1 MSITDDDKPNI
12 VDTNSNDGGDGS
24 PPTSDAAGFGDGG
37 SDIAPVSLIDEM
49 RRSYMDYAMSV
60 IVSRALPD
68 VRDGLKP
75 VHRRILY
82 AMKEGGY
89 DWNRPYRKSARI
101 VGDVMGAYHPHG
113 DSAIY
118 DAMVRMA
125 QNFSLRLPLVDGQGN
140 FGSVDGDPPAAMR
153 YTEARLQRVGSV
165 MLDDIGKETVDF
177 QPNYDESE
185 LEPIVLPAPFPN
197 LLVNGAGGIAV
208 GMATNIPP
216 HNLAEVIAGCKAYIE
231 NPDISIDELID
242 IIPGPDFP
250 TGATILGRAGTRAA
264 YHTGRGSVVVRA
276 KAHIEE
282 PRKDRE
288 AIVFTEIPYQVNKQR
303 LIERISELGNDKT
316 IEGMSLVRDESD
328 REGMRIVIEIKR
340 DAQSDIVLN
349 QLYRYTALQS
359 SFGCNLLAINEGRP
373 EVLDLRKI
381 IAAFI
386 EFREE
391 VVTRRTAFELR
402 EARKRAHIVVGLV
415 VAVANIDEV
424 IRIIRAAKDP
434 EEARRGLI
442 DYPWPSADIGALIS
456 LLDEPGQ
463 SGDEDGIY
471 RLSEAQA
478 KGILALQLQRLT
490 GLERNKLSAEL
501 EDLAAKIRDHLDILG
516 SRERRFSIINDELA
530 DIADAYAT
538 PRRTQIEEAE
548 ADYDIEE
555 LIPREDMVVT
565 VSHGGYVKRVLLDT
579 YRAQRRGGKGRAG
592 MSTRDDDFVT
602 QVMVCSTHT
611 PVLFFTSAG
620 MVYKMKVYRLP
631 LGNPQSRGKA
641 LVNLLPLAPGE
652 SVNAFLPLPED
663 DSEHEGKFIVLAT
676 ASGNVRR
683 NRLSDFTNVKSNGKI
698 AMKLDDGDHL
708 IGVQI
713 GDEDSDIVLATRK
726 GKAIRFPISSVRVF
740 AGRDSTGVR
749 GITLSGDDDAVI
761 SQSLLKHVEASP
773 EEREAYIRYANALRR
788 IEEEGSSGP
797 DLESGLSPE
806 RLAELAAREQIL
818 LTIADDGFGKRSSAY
833 EYRVSGR
840 GGVGITT
847 IDLGRSKGDKKPAVA
862 GCFPVEQSDG
872 LMLVTDAG
880 KLIRTNI
887 DEIRVAGRSTRGVT
901 VFRVAEGESIV
912 SVASLAE
919 SPNENRSDD
928 DSVAK
933 SVGNEDGPPEA

>member
-1 MSITDDDKPNI
+1 MSDSDDNNPGIIDADIQQANA
-12 VDTNSNDGGDGS
+12 GGTTPPAGADVVMSS
-24 PPTSDAAGFGDGG
+24 PDST
-37 SDIAPVSLIDEM
+37 PVSLIDEM

-101 VGDVMGAYHPHG
+101 VGDVMGAFHPHG

-125 QNFSLRLPLVDGQGN
+125 QDFSLRVPLVDGQGN

-153 YTEARLQRVGSV
+153 YTEARLKRVGSI

-185 LEPIVLPAPFPN
+185 MEPTVLPAPFPN

-216 HNLAEVIAGCKAYIE
+216 HNLGEVIEGCKAYIE
-231 NPDISIDELID
+231 NSDITVDDLIE

-250 TGATILGRAGTRAA
+250 TGATILGRSGTRAA
-264 YHTGRGSVVVRA
+264 YHTGRGSVVMRA

-303 LIERISELGNDKT
+303 LIERISELGNEKV

-328 REGMRIVIEIKR
+328 REGMRIVVEVKR
-340 DAQSDIVLN
+340 DAQADIVLN

-359 SFGCNLLAINEGRP
+359 SFGCNMLAINKGRP
-373 EVLDLRKI
+373 EVLDLKKI
-381 IAAFI
+381 IASFV

-391 VVTRRTAFELR
+391 VVTRRTAYDLR

-415 VAVANIDEV
+415 VAVANIDEI

-434 EEARRGLI
+434 EEARRGLME
-442 DYPWPSADIGALIS
+442 YTWPAEDIRPLIE
-456 LLDEPGQ
+456 LLDEPGR
-463 SGDEDGIY
+463 GVAEDGSY

-490 GLERNKLSAEL
+490 GLERDKLSAEL
-501 EDLAAKIRDHLDILG
+501 EELAAKIRDYLDILG
-516 SRERRFSIINDELA
+516 SRERRFAIINEELTA
-530 DIADAYAT
+530 ISDAYAT
-538 PRRTQIEEAE
+538 PRRTVIEEAE

-565 VSHGGYVKRVLLDT
+565 VSHGGYVKRVPLDT
-579 YRAQRRGGKGRAG
+579 YRAQRRGGKGRSG

-602 QVMVCSTHT
+602 EVMVCSTHT

-631 LGNPQSRGKA
+631 AGTPQSRGKA

-652 SVNAFLPLPED
+652 TVNAFLPLPED
-663 DSEHEGKFIVLAT
+663 ESEHEDKFIILAT

-698 AMKLDDGDHL
+698 AMKLDEGDRL

-713 GDEDSDIVLATRK
+713 GTEHSDIVLASRK
-726 GKAIRFPISSVRVF
+726 GKAIRFAISDVRVF

-749 GITLSGDDDAVI
+749 GIALSGEDDAVI
-761 SQSLLKHVEASP
+761 SLSLIDHVDATP
-773 EEREAYIRYANALRR
+773 EERDAYVRYANALRR
-788 IEEEGSSGP
+788 TEEEGNSGP
-797 DLESGLSPE
+797 DLATELSAE
-806 RLAELAAREQIL
+806 RLAELAAREQFL

-840 GGVGITT
+840 GGMGITT
-847 IDLGRSKGDKKPAVA
+847 IDLGRSKGDANPAVA
-862 GCFPVEQSDG
+862 GCFPVADTDG

-887 DEIRVAGRSTRGVT
+887 DEIRIAGRSTRGVT
-901 VFRVAEGESIV
+901 VFRVADEETIV

-919 SPNENRSDD
+919 TSSDD
-928 DSVAK
+928 
-933 SVGNEDGPPEA
+933 EAGEEGEENGAAEA